1 MIDNSDLWRIKDQ
14 TLSDKSA
21 EKEYGIS
28 RKEIIDAIN
37 ARELQFRE
45 GSIYGNPWFRLLR
58 VEVER
63 LVEKKHGAD
72 YLKEKKNKK
81 ELSEINRELK
91 TLRAR
96 ISKLEYRK
104 KDKLSKNPK
113 TQLKTLLLLNLR
125 DFPKIQDTRKAI
137 WNKNLSIKQLE

>member
-1 MIDNSDLWRIKDQ
+1 MSDTSHLWGIKNQ

-28 RKEIIDAIN
+28 RKEILDAIN

-45 GSIYGNPWFRLLR
+45 GSVYGNPWFRLLR

-63 LVEKKHGAD
+63 LVEKKYGTD

-91 TLRAR
+91 TLRNR
-96 ISKLEYRK
+96 ISELEYRK
-104 KDKLSKNPK
+104 K
-113 TQLKTLLLLNLR
+113 TLL
-125 DFPKIQDTRKAI
+125 
-137 WNKNLSIKQLE
+137 E